1 MPEKKTH
8 LTGFFIGMVV
18 GMDCGLFWH
27 DFAFLNQYRVLT
39 ILDMPVFSGL
49 ILGLLLGVL
58 GNFIEKTIYHQKR
71 QPKLQ
76 KAE

>member
-27 DFAFLNQYRVLT
+27 DFAFLKQFKVLS
-39 ILDMPVFSGL
+39 IFNMPVFSGL
-49 ILGLLLGVL
+49 LFGLLLGCF
-58 GNFIEKTIYHQKR
+58 GNIIEKTIYRKKSNQTT
-71 QPKLQ
+71 
-76 KAE
+76 EID